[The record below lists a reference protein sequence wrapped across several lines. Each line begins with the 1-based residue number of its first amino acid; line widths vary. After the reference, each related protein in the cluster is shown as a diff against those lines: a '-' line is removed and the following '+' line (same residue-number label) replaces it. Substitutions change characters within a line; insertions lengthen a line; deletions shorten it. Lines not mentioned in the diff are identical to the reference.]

1 MWSLKHQSEETRVME
16 SSFNAATIESSLEG
30 GLVESASSVSASE
43 SLTMLAESLTDLPL
57 KSGRVDNQA

>member
-30 GLVESASSVSASE
+30 GLVELASSVSVSE
-43 SLTMLAESLTDLPL
+43 SLTMLAESLIDPSL
-57 KSGRVDNQA
+57 KSGRVANPA